1 MSGLSGQQTLHQ
13 QVKAGQI
20 EVRRGIDRFTDDGVV
35 FAGEAEAT
43 KVDVV
48 VFATGFR
55 QAVDFIDPAVV

>member
-1 MSGLSGQQTLHQ
+1 MQPYGSMLADLLDSGVHVL
-13 QVKAGQI
+13 
-20 EVRRGIDRFTDDGVV
+20 V